1 MKIPYLKKKPELKSY
16 HNVTWEDNYSWIHQ
30 KNILEVLRDKTK
42 LDPEV
47 KNYLDEE
54 NSYANYHLKD
64 TENLQKKL
72 FDEIKGRIKL
82 DDESLPYKDH
92 TYEYWSK
99 TTAVGNYSIKL
110 RKKIDTDLVEEIWNG
125 DEEKKKLETEYFGVG
140 DLEVSNNDKYL
151 GYSLDIKG
159 SEYYTIFI
167 RDIKTNE
174 IITKEISETSGGI
187 TFSLDDKYVFYSKLD
202 QNHRARKIYR
212 HEIGNFNGQDELIFE
227 EKSEAFTVSIGL
239 SSDEKYY
246 FINTSDHNTSEQYY
260 FGVDEINIKPKLI
273 IKREKGII
281 YSVSSWDSKFFN
293 HTNKDAEDFKIDV
306 SDSLEKQNW
315 KTFIPPRDEVL
326 IGGCTFLKNWII
338 RSETSNALDKLF
350 VKNISSGVEEELIFS
365 NETVYVPGISLI
377 QKDRDTDNV
386 YLGYSS
392 PKTPSR
398 VYSYNLSTKTK
409 KLVKEQEIPSGHN
422 PEDYIVE
429 RVDYKSHDGR
439 LVPLTITRHKK
450 TKIDGSANLLLYGY
464 GSYGSSMSPNFS
476 STRLSLINRDI
487 IWATAHIRGGME
499 KGMKWW
505 KEGKLINKKNT
516 FEDYI
521 HAAKYLI
528 DNNYSSKGK
537 IIGMGGSAGGL
548 LMGAV
553 VNQAPELF
561 LGIIMAVPFVD
572 SLTTN
577 LDHSLPLTVGEF
589 DEFGNAKDIKEH
601 FDYIFSYAP
610 YNNIKKM
617 DYPHILITTSL
628 SANTLAVTPEPHEN
642 TIFLLWSKLNGL
654 NFSTILSLAI
664 NVRSSVFINSEKGKQ
679 NEFLIDPLLKPFL
692 GSATFPSNLSI
703 LLASITLN
711 SFSEIFL
718 SISCL
723 SFTSFLFSLAL

>member
-1 MKIPYLKKKPELKSY
+1 MKVPYLKKKLEIKSY

-30 KNILEVLRDKTK
+30 KNILEVLKDTTK

-167 RDIKTNE
+167 RDIETNE
-174 IITKEISETSGGI
+174 IITKKITETSGDI

-212 HEIGNFNGQDELIFE
+212 HEIGNFNSQDELIFE

-260 FGVDEINIKPKLI
+260 FGVDEINTKPKLI

-281 YSVSSWDSKFFN
+281 YSVSSWDSKFYN

-365 NETVYVPGISLI
+365 NENVYVPGISLT

-628 SANTLAVTPEPHEN
+628 SDNRVLFDEPAKFTAKLREYKTDN
-642 TIFLLWSKLNGL
+642 NLL
-654 NFSTILSLAI
+654 
-664 NVRSSVFINSEKGKQ
+664 
-679 NEFLIDPLLKPFL
+679 LLKTEMNA
-692 GSATFPSNLSI
+692 GHGGKSGRDGAI
-703 LLASITLN
+703 E
-711 SFSEIFL
+711 EIAIDYAF
-718 SISCL
+718 
-723 SFTSFLFSLAL
+723 ALKVAKKI

>member
-47 KNYLDEE
+47 KNYLDKE
-54 NSYANYHLKD
+54 NSYADYHLKD
-64 TENLQKKL
+64 TKNLQKKL
-72 FDEIKGRIKL
+72 FDEIKARIKL

-99 TTAVGNYSIKL
+99 TTAIGNYSIKL

-151 GYSLDIKG
+151 GYSLDTKG

-167 RDIKTNE
+167 RDIKTNK
-174 IITKEISETSGGI
+174 IITKEITETSGGI
-187 TFSLDDKYVFYSKLD
+187 TFSLDDRYVFYSKLD

-212 HEIGNFNGQDELIFE
+212 HEIGNFNSQDELIFE

-260 FGVDEINIKPKLI
+260 FGVDEINTKPKLI
-273 IKREKGII
+273 MKGEKGII
-281 YSVSSWDSKFFN
+281 YSVSSWDNKFYN

-315 KTFIPPRDEVL
+315 ETFIPPRDEVL

-365 NETVYVPGISLI
+365 NENVYVPGISLT
-377 QKDRDTDNV
+377 QRNRDTDNV

-398 VYSYNLSTKTK
+398 VYSYNLSTKAK

-505 KEGKLINKKNT
+505 KEGKLTNKKNT

-628 SANTLAVTPEPHEN
+628 SDNRVLFDEPAKFTAKLREYKTDN
-642 TIFLLWSKLNGL
+642 NLL
-654 NFSTILSLAI
+654 
-664 NVRSSVFINSEKGKQ
+664 
-679 NEFLIDPLLKPFL
+679 LLKTEMNA
-692 GSATFPSNLSI
+692 GHGGKSGRDGAI
-703 LLASITLN
+703 E
-711 SFSEIFL
+711 EIAIDYAF
-718 SISCL
+718 
-723 SFTSFLFSLAL
+723 ALKVAEKI